1 MVCIKNYKGLNL
13 ENKKKQEYIQLIN
26 DLYFRFQ
33 NNEEIKKRFNND
45 DVYNKLIKALHTF
58 YYNRNIKD
66 SLKLSN
72 NIDAV
77 NNIFRELNNFTKD
90 ASSISVHN
98 VQVIQ
103 YSNQLISACDELLN
117 KNENDE
123 EFSEEEFINRY
134 EHLVTL
140 LNDSAEKS
148 NLILYTKTDKQPF
161 KLFKNSNN
169 SISAAIGM
177 GSNIS
182 LTKERVGNI
191 IYRNQ
196 ESTYHKSYVDVF
208 IEKLLDN
215 SVFDEI
221 KTDSNTLDFSHM
233 PEARIQKLE
242 EDRLKNSGLI
252 KDLEDKLSKRENDF
266 TQLQTLLTKASTLE
280 EDFNNAKDA
289 VLKNI
294 ELKQATSYWKEQADK
309 YNSTYKVYFWI
320 NISIAVVLLISTFIL
335 INYSG
340 LFIQNL
346 PLDKNSNG
354 TINSLKVLVHSAPFF
369 NYVLFIL
376 YTTIVIWIMK
386 ILVKIMLSNYHLKVD
401 ANERV
406 IMLNTYLVLLED
418 GKGFDEKDKKVI
430 LDNIFRQTNHGI
442 IKDETSVT
450 VADIVSSFKK

>member
-1 MVCIKNYKGLNL
+1 L
-13 ENKKKQEYIQLIN
+13 ENKKIQEYIHLIN

-33 NNEEIKKRFNND
+33 NNKEIKKRFNND
-45 DVYNKLIKALHTF
+45 DIYNKFIEALHIF
-58 YYNRNIKD
+58 YNNRNVKD
-66 SLKLSN
+66 SSGLFY
-72 NIDAV
+72 NIDEV
-77 NNIFRELNNFTKD
+77 NNILRELNRLTKD
-90 ASSISVHN
+90 ATSISAYN

-103 YSNQLISACDELLN
+103 YANQLISACNELF
-117 KNENDE
+117 NENDE
-123 EFSEEEFINRY
+123 EVSEEEFINRY
-134 EHLVTL
+134 DHLLNL

-148 NLILYTKTDKQPF
+148 NLILYTKIDKQPF

-169 SISAAIGM
+169 SISASIGT

-182 LTKERVGNI
+182 LTKERLSNI
-191 IYRNQ
+191 IYR
-196 ESTYHKSYVDVF
+196 EETLSFHKSYADVV

-215 SVFDEI
+215 SIFDEI
-221 KTDSNTLDFSHM
+221 KADSNANTFDFSHM

-294 ELKQATSYWKEQADK
+294 ELKQATSYWEEQADK
-309 YNSTYKVYFWI
+309 YNSTYKAYFKI
-320 NISIAVVLLISTFIL
+320 NIVIAVVLLISTFVL

-354 TINSLKVLVHSAPFF
+354 TIDSLKVLVHSAPFF

-418 GKGFDEKDKKVI
+418 GNGFEEKDRKVI